1 LLALS
6 ACRSLLPVFT
16 DRQTHTPAFL
26 TPFEVIRAFWMSP
39 LLAVDENQI
48 RLDATVGG
56 KDDWAVPHALK
67 GLDAFGKGY
76 FFGLR
81 VGYWRHL
88 RFNSESA

>member
-1 LLALS
+1 
-6 ACRSLLPVFT
+6 
-16 DRQTHTPAFL
+16 
-26 TPFEVIRAFWMSP
+26 
-39 LLAVDENQI
+39 LLAVDENRI

-67 GLDAFGKGY
+67 GLDAFGKVY

-88 RFNSESA
+88 RFNSESV